1 MLESMHGL
9 YANVYF
15 QAFKHFQN
23 LGKTDYAD
31 REAVRALFPEAYD
44 AGELA
49 AFFAPKEH
57 RT

>member
-1 MLESMHGL
+1 MHGL